1 MKGARKPA
9 LVIAIFLL
17 FAGLPQAGVLAQ
29 EEETTRPR
37 DDSEIIPKKMRDQ
50 ADIGTR
56 AVLDMLTRK
65 EQALDRRE
73 ATLNDREADLRV
85 AEQELTQRLEDLKT
99 LREELTKLLVKA
111 DDDREQRVEQLKAMF
126 EGMRSGD
133 AANILA
139 NTDTDVA
146 LEVLQRMSRTK
157 AGKVLASM
165 KPADAAALAER
176 MAAKPLSNLE
186 TNEEE

>member
-65 EQALDRRE
+65 APALDRRD
-73 ATLNDREADLRV
+73 ATLKDREADLRG

-165 KPADAAALAER
+165 KPVDAAALAER

>member
-1 MKGARKPA
+1 MKGTRKPI
-9 LVIAIFLL
+9 LVIAIFLFL
-17 FAGLPQAGVLAQ
+17 TALPQAGVFAQ
-29 EEETTRPR
+29 EDEVTRPK
-37 DDSEIIPKKMRDQ
+37 DDSEIIPKKLRDQ
-50 ADIGTR
+50 ADVGTR

-99 LREELTKLLVKA
+99 LREELTTLLIKA
-111 DDDREQRVEQLKAMF
+111 DDDREKRVEQLKAMF

-133 AANILA
+133 AALILA
-139 NTDTDVA
+139 STDADVA

-157 AGKVLASM
+157 AGKVLAAM
-165 KPADAAALAER
+165 KPAQAAALAER
-176 MAAKPLSNLE
+176 MAAKPLSNL
-186 TNEEE
+186 NEEE